1 MITPGGSSGG
11 AAAAT
16 ASGIGAI
23 GHGTDIAG
31 SIRYPAYACGIH
43 GLRPSFGRVPN
54 VNFSALD
61 RHIGGQIM
69 SVSGPLARSMEDL
82 ALGLQAMAQ
91 KRVTDPWW
99 TPVPLWLSPESKR
112 VALISHIP
120 GLNLDTDVISALYKA
135 GKLLE
140 KEGWVVE
147 ETEGPEFVEA
157 AKL

>member
-1 MITPGGSSGG
+1 M
-11 AAAAT
+11 
-16 ASGIGAI
+16 
-23 GHGTDIAG
+23 
-31 SIRYPAYACGIH
+31 
-43 GLRPSFGRVPN
+43 RPSLGRVPN

-91 KRVTDPWW
+91 KSTEDPWW
-99 TPVPLWLSPESKR
+99 TPAPLWLSPQSKR

-120 GLNLDTDVISALYKA
+120 GLSIDTDVISALHKA

-140 KEGWVVE
+140 KEGWIVE
-147 ETEGPEFVEA
+147 ETEGPEFGEA
-157 AKL
+157 AKLQAILWLAEFRRTEAADIR